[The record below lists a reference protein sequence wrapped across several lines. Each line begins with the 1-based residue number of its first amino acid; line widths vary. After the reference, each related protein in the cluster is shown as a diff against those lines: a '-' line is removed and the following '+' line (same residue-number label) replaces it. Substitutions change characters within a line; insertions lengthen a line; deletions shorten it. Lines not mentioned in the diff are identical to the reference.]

1 MRFGRLSATSL
12 IPLILPVAL
21 HFGEARASG
30 NVLPRASSEALGM
43 ADANVAL
50 ASGPA
55 AQIINPANF
64 GENDKSSLRWEAG
77 VLLGQV
83 QGSYSRSATAG
94 AGAAAAGDYA
104 TKTGYPYLP
113 YVALSHRY
121 SESVTLGFAVDT
133 PHGLN
138 IEWDDHTWERNFGV
152 SGISNADTAKK
163 AVLSVWRFGPAL
175 AVKLDDAWS
184 AGLRLFGQHVR
195 ALDENDLSTVE
206 GEGVSYGAQ
215 IGTRWRANDFIFG
228 ASYTSRTNT
237 EVKGTQSGIHPAAA
251 ASLVAGDAKA
261 DILLPDRLQVGVA
274 FRLRPNL
281 WWEVDL
287 DRIGWSYYDELTIY
301 QADGTIAN
309 AGKNARHTRDTLSF
323 RTGVKWSMSPVQTLH
338 AGVGYDPTPVPER
351 DASPIVSLL
360 RKTRLGLSA
369 SRLLD
374 KGVKLDV
381 AYQYIRGHARR
392 IDETDQDNSSTGDT
406 RIYEGTYESKSH
418 VLGISLNAS
427 Y

>member
-12 IPLILPVAL
+12 IPLILPGVL

-55 AQIINPANF
+55 AQIVNPANF
-64 GENDKSSLRWEAG
+64 GENEESGLRWEAG

-83 QGSYSRSATAG
+83 QGSYSRSALAS
-94 AGAAAAGDYA
+94 AATAGDYA
-104 TKTGYPYLP
+104 TKTGYPLLTYA
-113 YVALSHRY
+113 ALSRRY
-121 SESVTLGFAVDT
+121 SERVTLGFAVDT

-138 IEWDDHTWERNFGV
+138 IEWDDHTWDRNFGAPY
-152 SGISNADTAKK
+152 GAADTAKK
-163 AVLSVWRFGPAL
+163 AGLTVWRFGPAL

-184 AGLRLFGQHVR
+184 AGVRLFGQHVR

-215 IGTRWRANDFIFG
+215 VGTRWRANDFIFG

-237 EVKGTQSGIHPAAA
+237 EVKGTQSGIHAAAA
-251 ASLVAGDAKA
+251 ASLVSGDAKA

-274 FRLRPNL
+274 FRLRPDL

-323 RTGVKWSMSPVQTLH
+323 RTGMKWSMSPVQTLH

-351 DASPIVSLL
+351 DASPIVSML
-360 RKTRLGLSA
+360 RKTHLGLGA

-392 IDETDQDNSSTGDT
+392 IGETDQDNSTSGDT
-406 RIYEGTYESKSH
+406 RLYEGTYESKSH